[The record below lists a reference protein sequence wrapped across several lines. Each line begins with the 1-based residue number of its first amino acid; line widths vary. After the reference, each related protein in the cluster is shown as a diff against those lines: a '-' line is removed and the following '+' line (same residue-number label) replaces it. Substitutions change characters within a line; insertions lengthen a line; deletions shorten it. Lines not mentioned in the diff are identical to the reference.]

1 MGRNAEL
8 LGAAMGAGAAMV
20 LEERVCATGEG
31 FTEGAEGRERVWRGM
46 MKVEMS
52 AGSKKRLPGSAGRAR
67 EKPVPLLTKP
77 AGGPSA
83 CHARVGPVC
92 RALGAIGRLQNS
104 ESRLGHWLLNATSG
118 DERGGDM

>member
-52 AGSKKRLPGSAGRAR
+52 AGSKKPARLGRTRARKTRSVADEAGRR
-67 EKPVPLLTKP
+67 SVCVP
-77 AGGPSA
+77 
-83 CHARVGPVC
+83 R
-92 RALGAIGRLQNS
+92 
-104 ESRLGHWLLNATSG
+104 ESRTGLPSPRSDRAAAEFRIQSRTLVVER
-118 DERGGDM
+118 DERR

>member
-46 MKVEMS
+46 MEVEMS

-83 CHARVGPVC
+83 CHASNSDRTAEPSERSGGC
-92 RALGAIGRLQNS
+92 RIQNP
-104 ESRLGHWLLNATSG
+104 ESDTGC
-118 DERGGDM
+118 